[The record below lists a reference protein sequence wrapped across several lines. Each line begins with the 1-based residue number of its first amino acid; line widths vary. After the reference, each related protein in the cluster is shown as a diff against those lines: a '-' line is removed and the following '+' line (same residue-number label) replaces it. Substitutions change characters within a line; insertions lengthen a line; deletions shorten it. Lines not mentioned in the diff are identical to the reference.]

1 MSTAIY
7 VRGVSEHEQCLF
19 SFGECVE
26 IEDMYQE
33 ICEVLDNEGFTIVNS
48 FLVTSSE
55 YLEVDLTQM
64 MFSVQETVFDW

>member
-7 VRGVSEHEQCLF
+7 VRGGSEHEQCLF
-19 SFGECVE
+19 SFGEGVE
-26 IEDMYQE
+26 IEDMYQG
-33 ICEVLDNEGFTIVNS
+33 ICEVLDNEGFTIENS